1 MVYHSLFG
9 NHLLYACQLWGQSN
23 KETQNQ
29 FPKTEHS
36 PKQSTKKNK
45 KKTFKKRYESAYP
58 LYKNLKILMLH
69 DLLRL
74 NNCLF
79 MRQLEQNKKLA
90 ANFPGLGYTKVK
102 YNGNT
107 GSTRKNLV
115 DTPFCRNFT

>member
-1 MVYHSLFG
+1 MPASYGAKATKKH
-9 NHLLYACQLWGQSN
+9 
-23 KETQNQ
+23 
-29 FPKTEHS
+29 KTS
-36 PKQSTKKNK
+36 FQKQSTLQNRALKKTK